1 MNKPP
6 MRIKLRLSP
15 SDREL
20 LEQARK
26 VFQTLYLPNIPDPI
40 PLDVFASQLV
50 VSAAEG
56 ILDGKVRDFDV

>member
-1 MNKPP
+1 MEKRP

-26 VFQTLYLPNIPDPI
+26 VFQALYLPNVSDPI

-56 ILDGKVRDFDV
+56 ILNGEVTL